1 MSVRS
6 DRQRQFDPNDLRA
19 RDVVLVIC
27 AVMLLF
33 VFGLYVNDATFVKWG
48 GFAANTVM
56 LYGYF
61 MYDSRRLFRNWRY
74 WALVGTCFAVHLA
87 VFAIILA
94 NLTVVRLPWF
104 MCMLLEVPI
113 FFTLR
118 TRVEFPP

>member
-1 MSVRS
+1 
-6 DRQRQFDPNDLRA
+6 
-19 RDVVLVIC
+19 
-27 AVMLLF
+27 MLLF